1 MHQLKMTAAL
11 LCAFAGATEPAWAQ
25 DAKAVPAPAASAA
38 TPAPAST
45 AAPVTPAPAATPAA
59 VVPAPASTP
68 AAPASAATPS
78 AVPAA
83 ATATTTSATPA
94 VKGFMPPSSANAR
107 TIDSIAVVVNDE
119 VITRNE
125 LEKRIKTV
133 VTRMKA
139 QNVALPDPA
148 DLRRQILERMIVER
162 GQLQQAKEMGV
173 RVDDTTL
180 DRAIGRIAESQK
192 MSLQDLRNQ
201 MEKEGTTFAQFRE
214 EIRDEIIMQR
224 LREHEVDA
232 KIQISDAEIDSYL
245 EQQKAA
251 AAEQVEL
258 NLSQIMIRIPD
269 NASPEQI
276 AARRERAEDVMRQLR
291 TGADFAKM
299 AGTYSDSS
307 DNIKGGEIG
316 WRNPDRLP
324 PLFVEPLSKLKP
336 GQVTPIIKSAGA
348 FHILKLV
355 DRRTLADSQ
364 AAAAVQQTHVRH
376 ILIKVT
382 PTMSA
387 ADAKR
392 KLAEMKERLDN
403 HAAKFEDLARQFSN
417 DGSASKGGDLGWLY
431 PGDTVPEFETAMNA
445 LKPGEVSAPVETSFG
460 YHLIE
465 VLERKSDDASK
476 EKQRSVAREALHER
490 KLEDATEEWQ
500 RQVRDQAYVEFR
512 DDK

>member
-1 MHQLKMTAAL
+1 MHQLNIAAVL
-11 LCAFAGATEPAWAQ
+11 LCTFGAVSAPAWSQ
-25 DAKAVPAPAASAA
+25 DAKAVAAQAQVAPA
-38 TPAPAST
+38 
-45 AAPVTPAPAATPAA
+45 
-59 VVPAPASTP
+59 P
-68 AAPASAATPS
+68 AAPASAEAP
-78 AVPAA
+78 AQAAPAPAA
-83 ATATTTSATPA
+83 AAPAAPAAPAGATAAPAASAPTAAAAASTPAKPA
-94 VKGFMPPSSANAR
+94 VKGFMPPSSSTAK

-125 LEKRIKTV
+125 LDKRIQTV
-133 VTRMKA
+133 VGRMNT
-139 QNVALPDPA
+139 QHVALPDAA

-162 GQLQQAKEMGV
+162 GQLQLAKEMGV

-192 MSLQDLRNQ
+192 MSLQDMRNQ

-224 LREHEVDA
+224 LREHEVDN
-232 KIQISDAEIDSYL
+232 KIQISEAEVDSFM

-251 AAEQVEL
+251 AAEKVEM

-269 NASPEQI
+269 NASPEVI
-276 AARRERAEDVMRQLR
+276 AARRARAEEVMRQLR

-299 AGTYSDSS
+299 AATYSDSN
-307 DNIKGGEIG
+307 DNLKGGEIG
-316 WRNPDRLP
+316 WRDPERLP
-324 PLFVEPLSKLKP
+324 SLFVEPLNKLKP

-355 DRRTLADSQ
+355 DKRSLAEGQ
-364 AAAAVQQTHVRH
+364 AAAAVQQTHARH

-417 DGSASKGGDLGWLY
+417 DSSASKGGDLGWL
-431 PGDTVPEFETAMNA
+431 
-445 LKPGEVSAPVETSFG
+445 
-460 YHLIE
+460 
-465 VLERKSDDASK
+465 
-476 EKQRSVAREALHER
+476 
-490 KLEDATEEWQ
+490 
-500 RQVRDQAYVEFR
+500 
-512 DDK
+512 